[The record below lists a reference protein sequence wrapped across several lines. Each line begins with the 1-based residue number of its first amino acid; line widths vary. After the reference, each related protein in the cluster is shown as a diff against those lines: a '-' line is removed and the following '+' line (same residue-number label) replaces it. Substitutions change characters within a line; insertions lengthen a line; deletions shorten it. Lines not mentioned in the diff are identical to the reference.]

1 MQDYIN
7 DLSHINNPPEVDFYD
22 SSKDNFLELKSM
34 SEVFEE
40 LGMHDDE
47 YQSALKIS
55 NGQNFQLHL
64 SRPSNSYFV
73 KNYFDV
79 GFLAW
84 EANIDI
90 KPFFN
95 FYNSVAYICSY
106 LSKKKDQCSQDMKQ
120 ALTETLEM

>member
-1 MQDYIN
+1 
-7 DLSHINNPPEVDFYD
+7 
-22 SSKDNFLELKSM
+22 M
-34 SEVFEE
+34 SEVFEM

-55 NGQNFQLHL
+55 KISNGQDFQLHL

-95 FYNSVAYICSY
+95 FYNAVAHICSY
-106 LSKKKDQCSQDMKQ
+106 LSKKKDECSQDMKQ
-120 ALTETLEM
+120 ALTETLEICTCIFVKKRVLLTRGIGSVS